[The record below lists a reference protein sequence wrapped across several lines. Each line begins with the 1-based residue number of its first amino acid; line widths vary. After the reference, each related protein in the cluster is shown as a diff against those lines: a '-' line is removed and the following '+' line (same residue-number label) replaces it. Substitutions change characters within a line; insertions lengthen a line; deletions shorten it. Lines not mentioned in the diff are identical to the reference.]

1 MMWLLVLLLVFFLLR
16 IPISISL
23 GITSLIGL
31 LVSGTDPIIVA
42 QKIVTGVDS
51 FVLIAIPLFILAG
64 EIMSVGGISK
74 RIIDFAV
81 LCVGHLPAGLGM
93 VAVLACMLFA
103 AISGTAIADA
113 AAIGA
118 ILIPAMIAQGYD
130 RRFAPTLV
138 SSASTIGAVIPP
150 SIPLILFGVMASVS
164 VGDLFMAGVTPGI
177 AMGIAL
183 MIYVYFYGKRHQIK
197 GRETRATAKEIIVGF
212 KDAFL
217 PLLLPVIII
226 GGFRLG
232 IFTATEAGVVA
243 VVYGLIISIFV
254 YRELPLKEFPRILLN
269 SALSSASILFV
280 IANATLFTWV
290 LAFNGVPGQLGK
302 LILSISEETWVLLLL
317 INITLLVVGAFI
329 DLISALTIFTPLFLP
344 LVLQAGVDPIHFG
357 IIMVVNLSIGMIVPP
372 VGVCLFVTSAI
383 AKVGLTEML
392 RPLLP
397 QFLALL
403 VVLALVTYWPS
414 FSLWLPN
421 LFK

>member
-130 RRFAPTLV
+130 RRLAPTLV
-138 SSASTIGAVIPP
+138 ASASTIGAVIPP
-150 SIPLILFGVMASVS
+150 SIPLILFGVMASVCRRS
-164 VGDLFMAGVTPGI
+164 LYGRGYARDCHGYRLDDLC
-177 AMGIAL
+177 
-183 MIYVYFYGKRHQIK
+183 
-197 GRETRATAKEIIVGF
+197 
-212 KDAFL
+212 
-217 PLLLPVIII
+217 LLL
-226 GGFRLG
+226 
-232 IFTATEAGVVA
+232 
-243 VVYGLIISIFV
+243 
-254 YRELPLKEFPRILLN
+254 
-269 SALSSASILFV
+269 
-280 IANATLFTWV
+280 W
-290 LAFNGVPGQLGK
+290 
-302 LILSISEETWVLLLL
+302 EETS
-317 INITLLVVGAFI
+317 
-329 DLISALTIFTPLFLP
+329 D
-344 LVLQAGVDPIHFG
+344 
-357 IIMVVNLSIGMIVPP
+357 
-372 VGVCLFVTSAI
+372 
-383 AKVGLTEML
+383 
-392 RPLLP
+392 
-397 QFLALL
+397 
-403 VVLALVTYWPS
+403 
-414 FSLWLPN
+414 
-421 LFK
+421 